1 MTISNRETEA
11 RLKYLFK
18 YFNKFMLI
26 LWRLGL
32 GSYGNQTRFG
42 GYIMVI
48 TQTGRKSGQVRRT
61 PVNYAIIDGDIYC
74 TSGFGR
80 RSDWYHNILAY
91 PQVEVWL
98 PDGWWAGYAEDI
110 SETENRIDLMRAV
123 LIGSGF
129 AAYLAGINPHR
140 LSNEELGA
148 ATKTYR
154 LIRIQRKHAM
164 TGPHGPGDLT
174 WIWPLSTIILLGLL
188 MVKQR
193 RKLQN

>member
-11 RLKYLFK
+11 KLKRLFK
-18 YFNKFMLI
+18 LFNKFMLL

-32 GSYGNQTRFG
+32 GSIGNQTKYG
-42 GYIMVI
+42 GYVMVI

-80 RSDWYHNILAY
+80 RSDWYHNILAN

-98 PDGWWAGYAEDI
+98 PDGWWAGHAEDV
-110 SETENRIDLMRAV
+110 SEAENRIDLMRAV

-129 AAYLAGINPHR
+129 ATYLAGINPHK
-140 LSNEELGA
+140 LPDEELET
-148 ATKTYR
+148 ATGTYR
-154 LIRIQRKHAM
+154 LIRIRREQAM
-164 TGPHGPGDLT
+164 TGTGGPGDLN
-174 WIWPLSTIILLGLL
+174 WIWPLSTILLIVLL
-188 MVKQR
+188 LAKKR
-193 RKLQN
+193 PK

>member
-11 RLKYLFK
+11 KLKRLFK
-18 YFNKFMLI
+18 LFNKFMLL

-32 GSYGNQTRFG
+32 GSIGNQTRFG
-42 GYIMVI
+42 GYVMVI

-80 RSDWYHNILAY
+80 RSDWYHNILAN

-98 PDGWWAGYAEDI
+98 PDGWWAGHAEDI
-110 SETENRIDLMRAV
+110 TEAENRIDLMRAV

-129 AAYLAGINPHR
+129 AAYLAGINPHK
-140 LSNEELGA
+140 LSDEELEA
-148 ATKTYR
+148 ATDTYR
-154 LIRIQRKHAM
+154 LIRIRREQAM
-164 TGPHGPGDLT
+164 TGTSGPGDLT
-174 WIWPLSTIILLGLL
+174 WIWPLSTILLLVLL
-188 MVKQR
+188 LAKKR
-193 RKLQN
+193 SK

>member
-11 RLKYLFK
+11 KLKRLFK
-18 YFNKFMLI
+18 LFNKFMLL

-32 GSYGNQTRFG
+32 GSIGNQTKYG
-42 GYIMVI
+42 GYVMVI

-80 RSDWYHNILAY
+80 RSDWYHNILAN

-98 PDGWWAGYAEDI
+98 PDGWWAGHAEDV
-110 SETENRIDLMRAV
+110 SEAENRIDLMRAV

-129 AAYLAGINPHR
+129 AAYLAGINPHK
-140 LSNEELGA
+140 LSDEELEA
-148 ATKTYR
+148 ATGTYR
-154 LIRIQRKHAM
+154 LIRIRREQAM
-164 TGPHGPGDLT
+164 TGTGGPGDLN
-174 WIWPLSTIILLGLL
+174 WIWPLSTILLIVLL
-188 MVKQR
+188 LAKKR
-193 RKLQN
+193 SK

>member
-11 RLKYLFK
+11 KLKRLFK
-18 YFNKFMLI
+18 LFNKFMLL

-32 GSYGNQTRFG
+32 GSIGNQTKYG
-42 GYIMVI
+42 GYVMVI

-80 RSDWYHNILAY
+80 RSDWYHNILAN

-98 PDGWWAGYAEDI
+98 PDGWWAGHAEDV
-110 SETENRIDLMRAV
+110 SEAENRIDLMRAV

-129 AAYLAGINPHR
+129 AAYLAGINPHK
-140 LSNEELGA
+140 LSDEELEA
-148 ATKTYR
+148 ATDTYR
-154 LIRIQRKHAM
+154 LIRIRREQAM
-164 TGPHGPGDLT
+164 TGTGGPGDLT
-174 WIWPLSTIILLGLL
+174 WIWPLSTILLLVLL
-188 MVKQR
+188 LAKKR
-193 RKLQN
+193 SK

>member
-11 RLKYLFK
+11 RLKRLFK
-18 YFNKFMLI
+18 LFNKFMRL

-32 GSYGNQTRFG
+32 GSIGNRTRFG
-42 GYIMVI
+42 GYVMVI
-48 TQTGRKSGQVRRT
+48 SQTGRKSGRVRRT

-80 RSDWYHNILAY
+80 RSDWYQNILAN

-98 PDGWWAGYAEDI
+98 PDGRWAGYAEDV
-110 SETENRIDLMRAV
+110 SAVENRIDIMRAV

-140 LSNEELGA
+140 LSDAELEA
-148 ATKTYR
+148 ATQTYQ
-154 LIRIQRKHAM
+154 LIRIHREKAM
-164 TGPHGPGDLT
+164 TGPGGPGDLA
-174 WIWPLSTIILLGLL
+174 WVWPVSTIILIGLL
-188 MVKQR
+188 LVKKR
-193 RKLQN
+193 RKI

>member
-11 RLKYLFK
+11 KLKRLFK
-18 YFNKFMLI
+18 LFNKFMLL

-32 GSYGNQTRFG
+32 GSIGNQTKYG
-42 GYIMVI
+42 GYVMVI

-80 RSDWYHNILAY
+80 RSDWYHNILAN

-98 PDGWWAGYAEDI
+98 PDGWWAGHAEDV
-110 SETENRIDLMRAV
+110 SEAENRIDLMRAV

-129 AAYLAGINPHR
+129 ATYLAGINPHK
-140 LSNEELGA
+140 LPDEELET
-148 ATKTYR
+148 ATGTYR
-154 LIRIQRKHAM
+154 LIRIRREQAM
-164 TGPHGPGDLT
+164 TGTGGPGDLN
-174 WIWPLSTIILLGLL
+174 WLWPLSTILLIVLL
-188 MVKQR
+188 LAKKR
-193 RKLQN
+193 SK

>member
-11 RLKYLFK
+11 KLKRLFK
-18 YFNKFMLI
+18 LFNKFMLL

-32 GSYGNQTRFG
+32 GSIGNQTKYG
-42 GYIMVI
+42 GYVMVI

-80 RSDWYHNILAY
+80 RSDWYHNILAN

-98 PDGWWAGYAEDI
+98 PDGWWAGHAEDV
-110 SETENRIDLMRAV
+110 SEAENRIDLMRAV

-129 AAYLAGINPHR
+129 ATYLAGINPHK
-140 LSNEELGA
+140 LPDEELET
-148 ATKTYR
+148 ATGTYR
-154 LIRIQRKHAM
+154 LIRIRREQAM
-164 TGPHGPGDLT
+164 TGTGGPGDLN
-174 WIWPLSTIILLGLL
+174 WIWPLSTILLIVLL
-188 MVKQR
+188 LAKKR
-193 RKLQN
+193 SK